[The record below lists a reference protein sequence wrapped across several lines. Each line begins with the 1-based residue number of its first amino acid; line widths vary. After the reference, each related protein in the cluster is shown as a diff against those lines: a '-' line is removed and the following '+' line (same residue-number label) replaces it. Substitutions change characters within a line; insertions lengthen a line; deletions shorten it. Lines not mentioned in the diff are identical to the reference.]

1 MEKNPWSFYRTGG
14 FSGLTGA
21 ARVNTSVTRP
31 ADVPDAQ
38 EEATVCRQH
47 ATASYGILCLHERGI
62 SFKVDPVWHDCKM
75 PLRSP
80 TATTGSREVTG
91 RKKQNKKGGREAV
104 QTAVGGVW
112 GSWLYYLDQALF
124 HMSTHLLFA
133 PSQWGTAQRTYLP
146 PLLRLPPLHLPYASW
161 TSRRKE
167 KTEHIS
173 LTWSHFFS
181 LIFSS
186 AWIGLSVGNI
196 QSFLYF
202 TPFSVMA
209 PPPHGRI

>member
-1 MEKNPWSFYRTGG
+1 MCPMLRKKLQFADNMQPRHTGYCAYMNMAY
-14 FSGLTGA
+14 LLKLILYDTT
-21 ARVNTSVTRP
+21 ARCHYDRLRQR
-31 ADVPDAQ
+31 Q
-38 EEATVCRQH
+38 EV
-47 ATASYGILCLHERGI
+47 ER
-62 SFKVDPVWHDCKM
+62 W
-75 PLRSP
+75 L
-80 TATTGSREVTG
+80 EEN
-91 RKKQNKKGGREAV
+91 KQNKKGGREAV